1 MVCVLIAGEI
11 HLFSAEI
18 FHDHAGGVA
27 DVSQF
32 ERQSGASLRAPQ
44 ERSPLCLLCQIARTS
59 SVRPAVQALLQK
71 LILETTYRPVAR
83 QVRFSSKL
91 SISLLARSPP
101 LS

>member
-1 MVCVLIAGEI
+1 MVCVLLAGEI

-32 ERQSGASLRAPQ
+32 ERQRGASLGAPQ
-44 ERSPLCLLCQIARTS
+44 ERSPRCLLCQIARTS
-59 SVRPAVQALLQK
+59 SVRPAVPVILQK
-71 LILETTYRPVAR
+71 PILETTYQPLAR

-91 SISLLARSPP
+91 TISLLARAPP